1 MKRLL
6 FSLLMIVAAGIAT
19 WTINCSLS
27 IPSSNQDRYCDR
39 CGGDGKIDVECGSCR
54 GYGEKYCQYCGGYGQ
69 RNCGYCSGSGELRC
83 NRCGGTGLN
92 RDRTDYCS
100 TCGGYR
106 VVRCQNCSGSGK
118 VDCGSCDRGIVRCS
132 SCNGKG
138 YLKWSCPDC
147 RGTGII
153 RSR

>member
-1 MKRLL
+1 
-6 FSLLMIVAAGIAT
+6 
-19 WTINCSLS
+19 
-27 IPSSNQDRYCDR
+27 
-39 CGGDGKIDVECGSCR
+39 
-54 GYGEKYCQYCGGYGQ
+54 
-69 RNCGYCSGSGELRC
+69 
-83 NRCGGTGLN
+83 
-92 RDRTDYCS
+92 
-100 TCGGYR
+100 
-106 VVRCQNCSGSGK
+106 VRCQNCSGSGK